1 MWLLAFF
8 GWQMRQTEVQRG
20 SRVTQSLA
28 GPPTPQPRTG
38 PLSDE
43 AHAAGEGLV
52 GFLEMR
58 TLTTPLLALQVE
70 LGAWELVVSLPISQV
85 GASFQ
90 VGP

>member
-1 MWLLAFF
+1 M
-8 GWQMRQTEVQRG
+8 
-20 SRVTQSLA
+20 
-28 GPPTPQPRTG
+28 
-38 PLSDE
+38 
-43 AHAAGEGLV
+43 